1 MDIKKYIDEYTSWL
15 KSEITF
21 SKVGEYYEITTPFLD
36 DSNDYLQ
43 LYVKQNGDEIYFT
56 DDGYTL
62 NRLEDNGIDLS
73 SARRKQII
81 YQAQQY
87 GVNLFENELVMKA
100 QANSFPQH
108 KHLYI
113 QCLLKISDMFTLVKG
128 RTVSTFSDQI
138 QSYFSGHDI
147 YYSENIQFTGK
158 SGFTHTYDYMFQRS
172 KNKPER
178 LCVALNNPNKQ
189 TTSAAIFTWDDTK
202 PTRRADSKLIALLN
216 DSNKMGK
223 GVEDAL
229 SNYGITIIRWSERD
243 EPRNINLLSA

>member
-21 SKVGEYYEITTPFLD
+21 NKVGEYYEISTPFLD

-43 LYVKQNGDEIYFT
+43 LYVKQDGNEIYFT
-56 DDGYTL
+56 DDGYTI
-62 NRLEDNGIDLS
+62 NSIEDSGIDLS
-73 SARRKQII
+73 PARKKQIKC
-81 YQAQQY
+81 QAQQY
-87 GVNLFENELVMKA
+87 GADLCENELVMRA
-100 QANSFPQH
+100 PANSFPEH

-113 QCLLKISDMFTLVKG
+113 QCLLKIIDMYTLVKG
-128 RTVSTFSDQI
+128 RTISTFSDQI
-138 QSYFSGHDI
+138 QSFFSGHDI

-178 LCVALNNPNKQ
+178 LCVALNNPTRQ

-202 PTRRADSKLIALLN
+202 PTRRADSKLIVLLN

-229 SNYGITIIRWSERD
+229 LNYDIAIIRWSEKD
-243 EPRNINLLSA
+243 DPRNIDLLSA

>member
-43 LYVKQNGDEIYFT
+43 LYVKQEADEIYFT

-62 NRLEDNGIDLS
+62 NRLEDKGIDLTP
-73 SARRKQII
+73 ARRNQIK
-81 YQAQQY
+81 YQARQY
-87 GVNLFENELVMKA
+87 GVELCGNNLSMRA
-100 QANSFPQH
+100 PASSFPQH

-113 QCLLKISDMFTLVKG
+113 QCMLKVTDMFALVKG
-128 RTVSTFSDQI
+128 RNVSTFSDQI
-138 QSYFSGHDI
+138 QSYFSIHDI

-172 KNKPER
+172 KEKPER
-178 LCVALNNPNKQ
+178 LCVALNNPTRQ

-202 PTRRADSKLIALLN
+202 PTRRADSKLIVLLN
-216 DSNKMGK
+216 DSNKIGK
-223 GVEDAL
+223 GIEDAL
-229 SNYGITIIRWSERD
+229 FNYNIDVILWSEK
-243 EPRNINLLSA
+243 EKPQNIDLLSA